1 MMFGGGMILIWLI
14 IIAAAYFLIKSLV
27 DSSRNSGTG
36 RGEDPLKILERRYAK
51 GEIDR
56 EEYLKR
62 KEDLN
67 H

>member
-14 IIAAAYFLIKSLV
+14 VIAGAYFVIKSLT
-27 DSSRNSGTG
+27 DSSRNSGS
-36 RGEDPLKILERRYAK
+36 RGEDPLKILELRYAK

-56 EEYLKR
+56 EEYLER
-62 KEDLN
+62 KENLN

>member
-14 IIAAAYFLIKSLV
+14 VIAAAYFLIKSLI
-27 DSSRNSGTG
+27 DSNRNSGAG
-36 RGEDPLKILERRYAK
+36 RDEDPLKILERRYAK

>member
-1 MMFGGGMILIWLI
+1 MMFGGGMIFIWLI
-14 IIAAAYFLIKSLV
+14 VIAGAYFVIKSLT
-27 DSSRNSGTG
+27 DSSRNSHS
-36 RGEDPLKILERRYAK
+36 RGEDPLRILELRYAK